1 MRRVLRG
8 WILLAALASAGSF
21 DAHCVPC
28 HRSTG
33 VSLRDTFMN
42 ALLVYSG
49 EQNMKAGLK
58 YFLKHPSV
66 DTSVMP
72 RDYFQTHPLKAPTT
86 LSDPELDEAL
96 SEYWERYKV
105 IGRLK

>member
-1 MRRVLRG
+1 MRRKLYI
-8 WILLAALASAGSF
+8 WLAAGLFVSGGSF
-21 DAHCVPC
+21 DTHCVSC

-58 YFLKHPSV
+58 YFLKHPSIE
-66 DTSVMP
+66 TSVMP
-72 RDYFQTHPLKAPTT
+72 REYFQTHPLKAPTT
-86 LSDPELDEAL
+86 LSDEELDEAL

-105 IGRLK
+105 IGRLQ